1 MRIAQLAPL
10 YERVPPV
17 GYGGTERVVHARPD
31 LGDVV
36 LDPFLGS
43 GSTLIACEQHRRRCY
58 GIEIDPAYVDVAVSR
73 WEHFTGK
80 KAKRR
85 RARGS

>member
-1 MRIAQLAPL
+1 MI
-10 YERVPPV
+10 
-17 GYGGTERVVHARPD
+17 
-31 LGDVV
+31 
-36 LDPFLGS
+36 DPFLGS

-73 WEHFTGK
+73 WERFTGR

-85 RARGS
+85 RAREH